1 LPRTEFNES
10 LATGSLHLAVS
21 TSAATYLD
29 ERLSLLR
36 QALDQTNSL
45 AAQGQLPYAELSSA
59 GLKISPVDSNV
70 PKEADALREDV
81 YGRLPH
87 VKITDLLL
95 EINRWTVYS
104 VLRPF

>member
-70 PKEADALREDV
+70 PKADALKEDV
-81 YGRLPH
+81 YGLLPH